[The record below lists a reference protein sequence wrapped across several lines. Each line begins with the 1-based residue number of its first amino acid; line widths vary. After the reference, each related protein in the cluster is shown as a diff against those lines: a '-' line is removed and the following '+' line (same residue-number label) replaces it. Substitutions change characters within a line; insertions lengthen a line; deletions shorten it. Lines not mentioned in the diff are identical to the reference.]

1 MANQGGRPTVMTEDV
16 IRKLEAAFLLGCTDE
31 EACLAADIGKT
42 ALYEYQNRNPEFAER
57 KEALKSNPV
66 YKARKVILNAL
77 DEGDVLTAN
86 KVIERKEGTKSK
98 HEVTGANGKDLNWTI
113 KVVE

>member
-1 MANQGGRPTVMTEDV
+1 MTVGRPTVMTPEV
-16 IRKLEAAFLLGCTDE
+16 VHKLESAFMLGCTDE
-31 EACLAADIGKT
+31 EACLAADISKQT
-42 ALYEYQNRNPEFAER
+42 LYNYQEKNPEFIDR
-57 KEALKSNPV
+57 KETLKSNPV

-98 HEVTGANGKDLNWTI
+98 HELTGAGGKDLKWTFE
-113 KVVE
+113 VV

>member
-1 MANQGGRPTVMTEDV
+1 MAGGRPTVMTDEV
-16 IRKLEAAFLLGCTDE
+16 IRKLEEAFLLGCTDL
-31 EACLAADIGKT
+31 EACHAANISKT
-42 ALYEYQNRNPEFAER
+42 ALYEYQDKHPEFAER

-86 KVIERKEGTKSK
+86 KVIERKEGTKAK
-98 HEVTGANGKDLNWTI
+98 HEITGKDGKDFNWTI

>member
-1 MANQGGRPTVMTEDV
+1 MTNPVGRPTIMTDEV
-16 IRKLEAAFLLGCTDE
+16 VHKLEAAFLLGCTDE
-31 EACLAADIGKT
+31 EACLAADISKQT
-42 ALYEYQNRNPEFAER
+42 LYNYQDKNPEFIDR

-66 YKARKVILNAL
+66 YKARKVILSAL